1 MAENDRAGEG
11 DSAGST
17 YHSPLRERQAART
30 GELIVESLADVIS
43 EKGVGEFSIQEVA
56 EEADV
61 STRTVYRHFPNR
73 QALLNGLAERV
84 QERMEEQDGRWI
96 NPPHSGTDTE
106 EKADVP
112 PEAGPEDLLEV
123 VPAVFDRFDELAPLS
138 TAMVLASSSGRLR
151 TRLHEGRTALFREYL
166 SDALDGLADDEAH
179 TVFSVCR
186 HLISAQTWFV
196 LRDEF
201 GLEGKTAGR
210 AVART
215 VRALLRE
222 VEGKGVDA
230 DDEGPPEAG

>member
-1 MAENDRAGEG
+1 MDEKEGFGEGDRAGR
-11 DSAGST
+11 S
-17 YHSPLRERQAART
+17 YHSPLRKRQAART

-61 STRTVYRHFPNR
+61 SPRTVYRHFPNR
-73 QALLNGLAERV
+73 QALLDGLAERV
-84 QERMEEQDGRWI
+84 QERMEERDGRWI
-96 NPPHSGTDTE
+96 NPPHSGTDAE
-106 EKADVP
+106 EGTHVP
-112 PEAGPEDLLEV
+112 PGACPEDLLGV

-166 SDALDGLADDEAH
+166 SDALEGLAEDEAH

-201 GLEGKTAGR
+201 GLDGKTAGR

-222 VEGKGVDA
+222 VEEGRPDA